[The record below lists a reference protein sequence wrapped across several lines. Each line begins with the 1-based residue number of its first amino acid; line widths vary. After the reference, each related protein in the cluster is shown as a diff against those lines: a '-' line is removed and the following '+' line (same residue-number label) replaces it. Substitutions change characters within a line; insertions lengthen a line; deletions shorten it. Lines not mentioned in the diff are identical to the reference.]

1 MPGASH
7 APIETE
13 LRSNLEAAKAGDV
26 DAIDRV
32 CDALRQVTEH
42 HRALVPVLREVLRSG
57 EPTLVTYGAIALGRL
72 GIGAAAA
79 VPQLVEL
86 AKYGEGTPR
95 QAAVSA
101 LGRIPGRVSLE
112 CLVEQFESSGFSFN
126 HNWVGPAIRGHGTDV
141 TPYLSRLSAALAHFA
156 GDERGALSIVVDEI
170 WDAAGRV
177 GPSALKTPALGG
189 LVSILPEARGGQ
201 SAAEFFAPHACE
213 LADGPGLVHDDRFRF
228 DAGMKSEIGIQ
239 IYRTSRD
246 LPKWVVVFTADDCA
260 YGASPTDVI
269 THLATAVSHIY
280 GLSPKSTAWVTR
292 RTSGS
297 GPHAGLQAEARLV
310 MLRHEPKSGTFQR
323 PNWGDRA
330 VLEDLLAAQPRPNA
344 LCHVA

>member
-7 APIETE
+7 ASIETE
-13 LRSNLEAAKAGDV
+13 LRSNLEAAKAGSP

-42 HRALVPVLREVLRSG
+42 HRALVPALREVLRSG
-57 EPTLVTYGAIALGRL
+57 EPTLVTYGAMALGRL

-86 AKYGEGTPR
+86 AKYGEGSPR

-101 LGRIPGRVSLE
+101 LGRIPGGTSLE
-112 CLVEQFESSGFSFN
+112 CLVELFESSDFSFN
-126 HNWVGPAIRGHGTDV
+126 HSWVGPAIRAHGADV
-141 TPYLSRLSAALAHFA
+141 TPHLSRLSAALAHFA

-177 GPSALKTPALGG
+177 GPSALKTPALG
-189 LVSILPEARGGQ
+189 LVSILPEARGHQ

-228 DAGMKSEIGIQ
+228 DAGMKSEVGIQ

-260 YGASPTDVI
+260 YGASPTDVV

-280 GLSPKSTAWVTR
+280 GLSPKSTGWVTHQ
-292 RTSGS
+292 TSAS
-297 GPHAGLQAEARLV
+297 GQHGGVKDDARLV
-310 MLRHEPKSGTFQR
+310 VMRYEPRSGTFQR
-323 PNWGDRA
+323 PNWGDKTA
-330 VLEDLLAAQPRPNA
+330 LEDLLASLGA
-344 LCHVA
+344 